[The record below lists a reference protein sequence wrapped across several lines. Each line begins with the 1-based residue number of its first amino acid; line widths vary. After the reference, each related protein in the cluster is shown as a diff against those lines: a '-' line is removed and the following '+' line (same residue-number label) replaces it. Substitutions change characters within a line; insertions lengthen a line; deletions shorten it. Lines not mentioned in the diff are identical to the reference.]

1 MLNSFLLSL
10 IILSPLLGIIVLAF
24 VPKQQVGVIKRI
36 GILAT
41 ILPLV
46 FSFMLFVSFEY
57 NNQELQF
64 VEKVEWVSIPVGSPQ
79 MGEVFSFNINYELG
93 VDGVSMPLMVLT
105 AIIGT
110 LAAVASWSLKKR
122 HKEYFILFLI
132 LLMGM
137 FGVFAAQNLL
147 LFFIFF
153 EMTLVPTYFLIGI
166 WGYSDRERAANRFL
180 LYNGV
185 GSAIMFIAFL
195 IIYLSIPGADG
206 NPTMNIAELTQA
218 LNTPDNP
225 LLQGI
230 SPAFLNGL
238 FLAVFI
244 AFGIKLPIFP
254 FHTWMLKVHVQAP
267 PSIVMIH
274 SGILLKMGAYG
285 LIRFGI
291 GFFPEQAY
299 QFATWM
305 AVIGLINIL
314 YGAVLAFV
322 QKDLKMVMAY
332 SSISH
337 MGVVLL
343 GLAAMNTIG
352 FQGAIFQAIS
362 HGFIS
367 ALMFFLIGVIWERT
381 ETSMLGELG
390 GLAKSMPFISGI
402 LLAAAMASLG
412 LPGMSGFIS
421 EFLAFLGLF
430 GAMPVLAAVG
440 TLGIILTAV
449 YLLRAVLKTTFGPM
463 PDRYQGAADAQPIEV
478 IPMVVLLGLIILLGI
493 YPAVLSDPLQ
503 ETLKTIVPI
512 VQGIGG

>member
-1 MLNSFLLSL
+1 MLNSILLSL
-10 IILSPLLGIIVLAF
+10 IIFSPLLGIIVLAF
-24 VPKQQVGVIKRI
+24 VPKQQVGAIKQI
-36 GILAT
+36 GILAS
-41 ILPLV
+41 ILPLIL
-46 FSFMLFVSFEY
+46 SFVLFVNFEY
-57 NNQELQF
+57 NKSELQF
-64 VEKVEWVSIPVGSPQ
+64 AEKAEWVSIPVGSPQ
-79 MGEVFSFNINYELG
+79 TGEVFSFNVNYELG

-110 LAAVASWSLKKR
+110 LAAVASWQIKKR
-122 HKEYFILFLI
+122 HKEYFMFFQI

-137 FGVFAAQNLL
+137 FGVFASQNLL

-153 EMTLVPTYFLIGI
+153 EMTLVPMYFLIGI
-166 WGYSDRERAANRFL
+166 WGYSDREKAANRFL
-180 LYNGV
+180 IFNGL
-185 GSAIMFIAFL
+185 GSAIMFVAFL
-195 IIYLSIPGADG
+195 VIYLSIPGVDG
-206 NPTMNIAELTQA
+206 YPTLNIAELTQV
-218 LNTPDNP
+218 LTTP
-225 LLQGI
+225 G
-230 SPAFLNGL
+230 SPTMANIPPTFLFGL
-238 FLAVFI
+238 FLAIFI

-305 AVIGLINIL
+305 AAIGLINIL
-314 YGAVLAFV
+314 YGAILAFV
-322 QKDLKMVMAY
+322 QKDLKMVLAY

-337 MGVVLL
+337 MGIVLL

-352 FQGAIFQAIS
+352 FQGAIFQLIS

-390 GLAKSMPFISGI
+390 GLAKTMPFISGV
-402 LLAAAMASLG
+402 LLASAMASLG

-430 GAMPVLAAVG
+430 GAMPIYAAIG

-449 YLLRAVLKTTFGPM
+449 YLLRATLRTTFGPM

-478 IPMVVLLGLIILLGI
+478 IPMVVLLGFIILLGI